1 MELWSQ
7 YILPCL
13 CAFAGCIGFTLVF
26 NIHGP
31 GKLIA
36 GCGGALGWLV
46 YLLVKFYFSN
56 TLACFAATVVIV
68 FCARLFAV
76 WRKVPSNV
84 FMISGI
90 FPIVPGIGIYNT
102 IYDIMIG
109 DAAAAMSSGLE
120 TFKAVAAIVLG
131 IVCVFVIPNK
141 WFRSLW

>member
-1 MELWSQ
+1 M
-7 YILPCL
+7 
-13 CAFAGCIGFTLVF
+13 
-26 NIHGP
+26 
-31 GKLIA
+31 
-36 GCGGALGWLV
+36 
-46 YLLVKFYFSN
+46 
-56 TLACFAATVVIV
+56 
-68 FCARLFAV
+68 
-76 WRKVPSNV
+76 PSNV
-84 FMISGI
+84 SMISGI

>member
-1 MELWSQ
+1 MLINAIGQLAAAFLATIAFSVLFHVPKKQ
-7 YILPCL
+7 YI
-13 CAFAGCIGFTLVF
+13 I
-26 NIHGP
+26 
-31 GKLIA
+31 
-36 GCGGALGWLV
+36 CGLTGTLGWLV
-46 YLLVKFYFSN
+46 YLLVKLYFSN
-56 TLACFAATVVIV
+56 TLA
-68 FCARLFAV
+68 
-76 WRKVPSNV
+76 